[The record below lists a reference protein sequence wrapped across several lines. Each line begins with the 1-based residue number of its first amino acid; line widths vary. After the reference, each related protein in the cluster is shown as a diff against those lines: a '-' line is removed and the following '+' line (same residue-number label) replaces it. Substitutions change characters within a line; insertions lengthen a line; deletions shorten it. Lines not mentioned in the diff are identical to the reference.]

1 MYRSWSRV
9 DKLIPIIFWK
19 SFFEVRVYFVQ
30 NILTSKKLFQKII
43 GFSLST
49 LDHDLYIFGTCCNY
63 FLCSLDPGESVGNNY
78 SITWVT
84 KKCNAGETHFSV
96 LSKSNVDE
104 AEIQV
109 EISTFLRLF
118 EKMFGLH
125 GMLEKKILVLRTQMK
140 YLKGPLRS
148 SLPNAH
154 RIMSIRRIEKN
165 IFQFSVTPKK
175 NALFWGG

>member
-1 MYRSWSRV
+1 MIR
-9 DKLIPIIFWK
+9 F
-19 SFFEVRVYFVQ
+19 SF
-30 NILTSKKLFQKII
+30 
-43 GFSLST
+43 ST
-49 LDHDLYIFGTCCNY
+49 PDHDLYIFGTCCNY

-78 SITWVT
+78 SITSVT
-84 KKCNAGETHFSV
+84 KKNVTQEKHIFSV

-104 AEIQV
+104 AQIQI
-109 EISTFLRLF
+109 EISTLFRLF

-154 RIMSIRRIEKN
+154 RIMSIRRIEKK
-165 IFQFSVTPKK
+165 IFQFSVTPQK
-175 NALFWGG
+175 NRPFFWGGKGAHGRSGPNTL